1 MNYKTELEKL
11 LESNKLKL
19 PILPKVATKV
29 LELVNNP
36 NTNINQLSD
45 IILQDQSIATH
56 ILRISNSVA
65 FAPTFEIV
73 SINQAISRLGFK
85 LLAEITLAISLQS
98 GIFNSKLFHEEMAH
112 LWKFSLLT
120 GLWAK
125 RIAFHKKYNV
135 EATFLGGLLHEIG
148 KPIILNSLNSLIKNK
163 SDFNYSELEMI
174 FDELHIKF
182 AKKVMT
188 DWKLPKLVST
198 ISCDYYNFDES
209 SKFYKESTIVFLAHN
224 LSLFSFETLNLSNN
238 EDYRL
243 NLEKIL
249 TLPEWGKINYYRDEV
264 EELISENETILNTMN
279 SMVLI

>member
-1 MNYKTELEKL
+1 MNYKIELEKL
-11 LESNKLKL
+11 LESNELKL
-19 PILPKVATKV
+19 PIMPKVATKV

-56 ILRISNSVA
+56 ILRISNSAA

-85 LLAEITLAISLQS
+85 LLSEITLSISLQS
-98 GIFNSKLFHEEMAH
+98 GIFNSKLFHNEVVH

-148 KPIILNSLNSLIKNK
+148 KPIILNSLSTLIKSKN
-163 SDFNYSELEMI
+163 DFDFTELGIILE
-174 FDELHIKF
+174 ELHIKF

-198 ISCDYYNFDES
+198 ISCDYFNLDES
-209 SKFYKESTIVFLAHN
+209 SNFYKESTVVYLAHK
-224 LSLFSFETLNLSNN
+224 LSIYTFETLSLSKKEDNNLKI
-238 EDYRL
+238 E
-243 NLEKIL
+243 NLLK
-249 TLPEWGKINYYRDEV
+249 LPEWGKINYYRDEV
-264 EELISENETILNTMN
+264 EELITESETLLNTMN
-279 SMVLI
+279 AMVLI